1 MLTINN
7 KEKIEW
13 VKGMTVNDVLKKM
26 GYNYNLITVHVNDK
40 FIPEDE
46 YDTYEV
52 DDESNIYVFH
62 LAHGG

>member
-1 MLTINN
+1 MITINN

-13 VKGMTVNDVLKKM
+13 NKGMTITDVLNKV
-26 GYNYNLITVHVNDK
+26 GYDFTLITVHVNDK

-46 YDTYEV
+46 YDTFQVE
-52 DDESNIYVFH
+52 DDSNIYVFH